1 MLGLGLNIKTC
12 KKDSLPPAQ
21 KFILA
26 AGFTNADLN
35 TAIVDFFGNISHLLS
50 KIVYCYLDVTDLTG
64 GTNAQRLA
72 QMKFNAVNPLDSN
85 AAFRQVYYN
94 NPTANTDGITF
105 NGTTQYLDTNCI
117 PSTCGIISQ
126 NKTTLIK
133 SVKSYTTGGIEGCWN
148 GSSHGLY
155 LGPYFSPSY
164 SFAAVNAG
172 GNTNGASS
180 TNCIFT
186 GYRLVAGTQYAR
198 LNGTDYAE
206 GRASIGLA
214 TNSITRGGFNNLAT
228 GLVEYKSNNKQCGE
242 ILGAFDNVS
251 DILTVETALNSFNT
265 EVEGAF
271 GLSSGARKNY

>member
-26 AGFTNADLN
+26 AGFTNSDLN

-94 NPTANTDGITF
+94 NPTADTDGITF
-105 NGTTQYLDTNCI
+105 NGTTQYADTNCI
-117 PSTCGIISQ
+117 PSTCGIITQ
-126 NKTTLIK
+126 NKGTLIK
-133 SVKSYTTGGIEGCWN
+133 SVKSYTTGGIEGCYN
-148 GSSHGLY
+148 GSNGLF

-164 SFAAVNAG
+164 SFAAINAG
-172 GNTNGASS
+172 GNTNGPSS
-180 TNCIFT
+180 NNCIYT
-186 GYRLVAGTQYAR
+186 GYRLVSGTQYAR

-206 GRASIGLA
+206 GRASLTPQ
-214 TNSITRGGFNNLAT
+214 TNSMTRGGMNNSVS
-228 GLVEYKSNNKQCGE
+228 GLIDYKSNNKQCGN

>member
-1 MLGLGLNIKTC
+1 MLGLGLNVKTS
-12 KKDSLPPAQ
+12 KSNLLPPAQ
-21 KFILA
+21 KFIAA

-50 KIVYCYLDVTDLTG
+50 KIVYCYLDVTDLTS

-117 PSTCGIISQ
+117 PATCGIITQ
-126 NKTTLIK
+126 NKGTLIK
-133 SVKSYTTGGIEGCWN
+133 SVKSYTTGGMEGCYN
-148 GSSHGLY
+148 GSNGLF
-155 LGPYFSPSY
+155 LGAYYSPSY
-164 SFAAVNAG
+164 SFAAINAG
-172 GNTNGASS
+172 GNTNGPSS
-180 TNCIFT
+180 ANCIYT
-186 GYRLVAGTQYAR
+186 GYRLVAGAQYAR

-206 GRASIGLA
+206 GRSSLTPQ
-214 TNSITRGGFNNLAT
+214 TNSITRGGNNNSVT
-228 GLVEYKSNNKQCGE
+228 GLVDFKSNNKQCGE

-251 DILTVETALNSFNT
+251 DILTVETALNNFNID
-265 EVEGAF
+265 VESAF